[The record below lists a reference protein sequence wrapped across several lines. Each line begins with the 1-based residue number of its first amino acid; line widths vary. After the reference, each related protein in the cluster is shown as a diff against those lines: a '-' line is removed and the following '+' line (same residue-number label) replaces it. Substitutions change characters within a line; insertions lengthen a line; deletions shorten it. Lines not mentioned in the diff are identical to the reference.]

1 MGKIRISLKGLL
13 LAYLF
18 AYWMSPNYFALKISS
33 LPLMTLQRI
42 LVIPIVLWILLD
54 KDILSGFLRTI
65 NKIPRPILCSFA
77 LLLCSYFVT
86 SCIAGWN
93 NIFNSL
99 FDVIIPFFVIIHI
112 VYYYFDFSDIQRYV
126 RIMLRILCVLGI
138 FEAITQ
144 INVFTFLDTGVS
156 SGLNNGGLLRDVT
169 LRICT
174 AYGHP
179 LAYSMILNIFFP
191 LICYDVKAK
200 KIDIF
205 RDLPTFCLVTL
216 NVLLTGSRSGI
227 MLFVVE
233 FVVLFLASNARVF
246 LKNVFVLLLVSLI
259 SVLVIEAAK
268 FVPLFESLMRSFLY
282 SVDALLH
289 TNYASAYGGNPDI
302 ANSST
307 YRDVLWNIMLRDE
320 YFTWFGKG
328 NDYTI
333 HTRIDGW
340 FIESIDNYYINQY
353 LRFGVI
359 GLIAIVFMLL
369 SFSVIYLK
377 EARCNRDFS
386 VIFLLIV
393 IVYISNLF
401 VVDELGTLRFMISV
415 LAVGIASIL
424 STKVLRKV
432 EA

>member
-54 KDILSGFLRTI
+54 RNILSDFLRTI
-65 NKIPRPILCSFA
+65 NKIPRLLLYSFV

-93 NIFNSL
+93 NILNSL
-99 FDVIIPFFVIIHI
+99 FDMIIPFFVITYT
-112 VYYYFDFSDIQRYV
+112 VYRYFDFADIQRYA
-126 RIMLRILCVLGI
+126 RIMMRILCVLGI
-138 FEAITQ
+138 VEAFTQ
-144 INVFTFLDTGVS
+144 INVFTFLDTGM
-156 SGLNNGGLLRDVT
+156 SGLNYGSLTRDTT

-216 NVLLTGSRSGI
+216 NMLLTGSRSGI

-233 FVVLFLASNARVF
+233 FIVLFLASNARVF

-369 SFSVIYLK
+369 SFFVIYLK

>member
-1 MGKIRISLKGLL
+1 MGNIRISLKGLL

-54 KDILSGFLRTI
+54 KDILSDFLRTI

-112 VYYYFDFSDIQRYV
+112 VYHYFDFSDIQRYV

-179 LAYSMILNIFFP
+179 LGYSTILNIFFP
-191 LICYDVKAK
+191 LICYDVRTKT
-200 KIDIF
+200 IDVF
-205 RDLPTFCLVTL
+205 KDLPTFCLVAF
-216 NVLLTGSRSGI
+216 NMLLTGSRSGI
-227 MLFVVE
+227 MLFAFE
-233 FVVLFLASNARVF
+233 FVVLLLISNAKAI
-246 LKNVFVLLLVSLI
+246 LKNIFVLLLISL
-259 SVLVIEAAK
+259 A
-268 FVPLFESLMRSFLY
+268 SLMAIQAARSIPFVESVVRSFLY
-282 SVDALLH
+282 SIDALLH

-302 ANSST
+302 ANSSM
-307 YRDVLWNIMLRDE
+307 YRNVLWNIMFRDE

-328 NDYTI
+328 NDYAFNAK
-333 HTRIDGW
+333 IDGW
-340 FIESIDNYYINQY
+340 FVESIDNYYINQY

-359 GLIAIVFMLL
+359 GLIVVVFMLL
-369 SFSVIYLK
+369 SFLSVFLK
-377 EARCNRDFS
+377 ETISNKNFS
-386 VIFLLIV
+386 VIFLVIM

-401 VVDELGTLRFMISV
+401 VVDENGTLRFMTSV
-415 LAVGIASIL
+415 FAVGVASIL
-424 STKVLRKV
+424 RTKAPRKV
-432 EA
+432 KA